1 MKLPIVYYQIKK
13 IRDIWLRLNHPQ
25 KEEMLKIFN
34 EKLKEI
40 EEEHLMELVN
50 EL

>member
-13 IRDIWLRLNHPQ
+13 IRDIWSRLNHPQ
-25 KEEMLKIFN
+25 KDEMIKIFN
-34 EKLKEI
+34 EKLREI
-40 EEEHLMELVN
+40 EEEHILELSN